1 MADKTFSLA
10 TDSMQLQVDG
20 GITESDGIF
29 SVPLTM
35 ARHMVQDYA
44 GLKVLKPATELEA
57 AVPFTDKMPV
67 TRAHPESGIVTARD
81 EVYGFIT
88 NPLFENDEL
97 RGILQTADKDL
108 VADIKSK
115 KLTGL
120 SLGFFCNVERKTGTF
135 GDAAY
140 DAVQTDIFPNH
151 IALLEGD
158 LGRCSLA
165 DGCGIHTD
173 SKKKIDSPPDLIGKL
188 DTAIGMA
195 ESEYGNNTL
204 KDLLIEIKEMVVA
217 GSPAGDSA
225 AIAKVTAERDTL
237 KEDLRAI
244 IQTEKD
250 SIIKELTAMQ
260 DAKTADD
267 LNKLDL
273 ADLKKELDMVK
284 ELRTGRLS
292 FKQTDKGGKSA
303 IDDAYSK

>member
-57 AVPFTDKMPV
+57 AVPYTDKMPV

-81 EVYGFIT
+81 EVYGFIV

-120 SLGFFCNVERKTGTF
+120 SLGFFCNVERTPGTF

-140 DAVQTDIFPNH
+140 DAIQTDIFPNH

-165 DGCGIHTD
+165 DGCGIHMDAKPT
-173 SKKKIDSPPDLIGKL
+173 PEPTPDI
-188 DTAIGMA
+188 A
-195 ESEYGNNTL
+195 SELTR
-204 KDLLIEIKEMVVA
+204 
-217 GSPAGDSA
+217 
-225 AIAKVTAERDTL
+225 VTAERDAL
-237 KEDLRAI
+237 KEDVRAI

-250 SIIKELTAMQ
+250 AIIAQLTAMQ
-260 DAKTADD
+260 DAKNADD

-284 ELRTGRLS
+284 ELRTDRLS
-292 FKQTDKGGKSA
+292 FKQTDKGGKSVV
-303 IDDAYSK
+303 DDAYSRRERKPS